1 MKYENP
7 PFRLR
12 YHGGGLQ
19 PVDSGRWRLNGVS
32 RSLRSPAMPHSEGVD
47 LVRQEA
53 TEEVGLSFLP
63 PLPHRTVMVP
73 LDGSSF
79 GEHALPLALE
89 IARRGQARL
98 LVVHVAS
105 FLMMAHS
112 ADLYLQSA
120 CYAQH
125 EQRCREYL
133 DGVVQRLKEVSSVPV
148 TPTLLVEESVAQSL
162 RGIAE
167 EGADLVVMATH
178 GRGPF
183 ARFWRG
189 SVADT
194 LMRQLSI
201 PLVMLRGSKEESDL
215 TSRPAVRQVL
225 IPLDGSSFS
234 ERVLEPLATWGALT
248 DAEYTLVHVI
258 DPKLVP
264 NYESL
269 DWSGSVDR
277 HLQNPPPEAV
287 RFRRAAEQLAR
298 RGFRVNAFVLFDKD
312 PAQAILRIA
321 QARGSD
327 LIALAT
333 WGRGGLSRMFRA
345 SVADRVIRGSSVPV
359 WVFRPVS

>member
-7 PFRLR
+7 PHRLR
-12 YHGGGLQ
+12 YYGGS
-19 PVDSGRWRLNGVS
+19 PNTADSGEWRWNGRA
-32 RSLRSPAMPHSEGVD
+32 RSLRSSAMPLCEGVAP
-47 LVRQEA
+47 VRHEVA
-53 TEEVGLSFLP
+53 EEVGLTFLP

-89 IARRGQARL
+89 IARHGQARL

-105 FLMMAHS
+105 FLQMAHS
-112 ADLYLQSA
+112 ADLYLQGA

-133 DGVVQRLKEVSSVPV
+133 DGVVRRLKEVSSVPV
-148 TPTLLVEESVAQSL
+148 TPTLLVEESIARSL
-162 RGIAE
+162 CGIAE
-167 EGADLVVMATH
+167 EGADLVVIATH

-189 SVADT
+189 SVADM

-201 PLVMLRGSKEESDL
+201 PLVVLRGSKEEPDL
-215 TSRPAVRQVL
+215 ASRPTVRRVL
-225 IPLDGSSFS
+225 IPLDGLLFS
-234 ERVLEPLATWGALT
+234 ERVLEPVAAWGALT

-258 DPKLVP
+258 DPALVP

-269 DWSGSVDR
+269 DWSDSVDDR
-277 HLQNPPPEAV
+277 LPKLPTEAV

-298 RGFRVNAFVLFDKD
+298 RGFRVNAFVLFGED
-312 PAQAILRIA
+312 PAQAILRYA
-321 QARGSD
+321 QDHGSD

-333 WGRGGLSRMFRA
+333 WGRGGLSRMLRA

-359 WVFRPVS
+359 FVFRPVS